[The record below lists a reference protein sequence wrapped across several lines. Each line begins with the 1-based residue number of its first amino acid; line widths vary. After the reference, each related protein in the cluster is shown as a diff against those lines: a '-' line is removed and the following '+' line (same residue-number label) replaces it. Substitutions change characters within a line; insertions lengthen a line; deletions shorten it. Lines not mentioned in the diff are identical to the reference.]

1 MSSLLKRLLST
12 VAIFALGAFMSVPS
26 LSIANA
32 ETVQAQ
38 PQEIIVKFKQ
48 GVTAS
53 EASTFHAQVKTTVT
67 STNQQ
72 LGYQVVKVNEGQN
85 MNDVLQH
92 YQSNPN
98 VEYVEPN
105 HEVHA
110 YFTPNDPRYGEQYAP
125 QLVGAEEAWD
135 VTQGSSDVTVA
146 IVDTG
151 VDYTHPDLEEKVV
164 KGKDFIDNDDDPM
177 DENMHGTHCAGIA
190 AALTNNGVG
199 IAGMAPEVT
208 ILAERVLDANG
219 SGTLDSVAQGITHA
233 ADEGADVI
241 SLSLGSAQG
250 ATTLEEAVNYAASK
264 GSVVVA
270 AAGNESTSSPSYP
283 AYYEAAIAVAAT
295 DSNDRIASFSNYGDW
310 VDVAA
315 PGVNI
320 LSTVPGGGYQTASGT
335 SMATPLVAGQAALLA
350 SQGKS
355 ASEIRQAIEGT
366 ADEISGTGEYWTHG
380 RINAAKSVSQ

>member
-1 MSSLLKRLLST
+1 MLKRLLSS
-12 VAIFALGAFMSVPS
+12 VAIFALGTFMTIPS
-26 LSIANA
+26 LPIANA
-32 ETVQAQ
+32 ETVQEQ

-48 GVTAS
+48 DVTAS
-53 EASTFHAQVKTTVT
+53 EASSFHAQAKTTVT

-85 MNDVLQH
+85 VQDVLQQ

-110 YFTPNDPRYGEQYAP
+110 FFTPNDPRYGEQYAP
-125 QLVGAEEAWD
+125 QIVGAEEAWD
-135 VTQGSSDVTVA
+135 VTQGSSDVTIA

-151 VDYTHPDLEEKVV
+151 VDYTHPDLEGKVV

-233 ADEGADVI
+233 ADEGAEVI

-250 ATTLEEAVNYAASK
+250 ATTLEDAVNYAASK

-283 AYYEAAIAVAAT
+283 AYYEEAIAVAAT
-295 DSNDRIASFSNYGDW
+295 DSNDQIASFSNYGDW

-320 LSTVPGGGYQTASGT
+320 LSTVPGGGYEMASGT

-355 ASEIRQAIEGT
+355 ASEIRQAIEET

-380 RINAAKSVSQ
+380 RINAAESVSQ

>member
-1 MSSLLKRLLST
+1 MSIPT
-12 VAIFALGAFMSVPS
+12 VSN
-26 LSIANA
+26 ANA
-32 ETVQAQ
+32 ETVQKQ

-48 GVTAS
+48 NATAS
-53 EASTFHAQVKTTVT
+53 AVSTLHAKAKATIT
-67 STNQQ
+67 STNKQ

-85 MNDVLQH
+85 LEDVLKQ

-110 YFTPNDPRYGEQYAP
+110 FFTPNDPRYSEQYAP

-135 VTQGSSDVTVA
+135 VTQGSSNVTVA

-151 VDYTHPDLEEKVV
+151 VDYTHPDLQGKVV
-164 KGKDFIDNDDDPM
+164 KGKDFVDNDDDPM

-199 IAGMAPEVT
+199 IAGMAPKVK

-233 ADEGADVI
+233 ADQGADVI
-241 SLSLGSAQG
+241 SLSLGSPQG
-250 ATTLEEAVNYAASK
+250 ASTLEDAVNYAASK
-264 GSVVVA
+264 GAVVVA
-270 AAGNESTSSPSYP
+270 AAGNESTSAPSYP
-283 AYYEAAIAVAAT
+283 AYYEKAIAVAAT
-295 DSNDRIASFSNYGDW
+295 DSNDRIASFSNYGSW

-366 ADEISGTGEYWTHG
+366 ADKISGTGQYWAHG
-380 RINAAKSVSQ
+380 RVNAAKSVSQ

>member
-1 MSSLLKRLLST
+1 MSPLLKRVLSLA
-12 VAIFALGAFMSVPS
+12 AIFALGTFMSIPTVS
-26 LSIANA
+26 NANA
-32 ETVQAQ
+32 ETVQKQ

-48 GVTAS
+48 NATSSDVSALHAKAKAS
-53 EASTFHAQVKTTVT
+53 IT
-67 STNQQ
+67 STNKQ

-85 MNDVLQH
+85 MEDVLKQ

-110 YFTPNDPRYGEQYAP
+110 FFTPNDPRYSEQYAP

-135 VTQGSSDVTVA
+135 VTQGSSNVTVA

-151 VDYTHPDLEEKVV
+151 VDYNHPDLQGKVI
-164 KGKDFIDNDDDPM
+164 KGKDFVDNDDDPM

-199 IAGMAPEVT
+199 IAGMAPKVK

-233 ADEGADVI
+233 TDQGADVI
-241 SLSLGSAQG
+241 SLSLGSPQG
-250 ATTLEEAVNYAASK
+250 ASTLENAVNYAASK
-264 GSVVVA
+264 GAVVVA
-270 AAGNESTSSPSYP
+270 AAGNESTSAPSYP
-283 AYYEAAIAVAAT
+283 AYYEKAIAVAAT
-295 DSNDRIASFSNYGDW
+295 DSNDKIASFSNYGSW

-366 ADEISGTGEYWTHG
+366 ADQISGTGQYWAHG
-380 RINAAKSVSQ
+380 RVNAAKSVSQ